1 MPVPI
6 SFISSA
12 LQLTSIVLLSL
23 ILGTVFGIWR
33 GYDATTY
40 APSTFVEMHQGA
52 VRGLNVILPMFGLV
66 TLMITASL
74 AILSRDRPG
83 VLWLYGLAFA
93 AIAVAGLVTRFGN
106 QPINEQ
112 VMGWTVTNFPADWTT
127 IRDRWASLNAVRVV
141 SSFAG
146 ELLLVSA
153 IFADRG

>member
-6 SFISSA
+6 SFITSA
-12 LQLTSIVLLSL
+12 LQLTSIMLLSL

-33 GYDATTY
+33 GYDATAY
-40 APSTFVEMHQGA
+40 APATFVEMHQGA
-52 VRGLNVILPMFGLV
+52 VRGLNVILPLFGLV
-66 TLMITASL
+66 TLLITASL
-74 AILSRDRPG
+74 GVLSRDRPG
-83 VLWLYGLAFA
+83 VLWLYGLAFV
-93 AIAVAGLVTRFGN
+93 AIAIAGLVTRFGN

-112 VMGWTVTNFPADWTT
+112 VMGWTVTNFPADWMA
-127 IRDRWASLNAVRVV
+127 IRDRWTSLNAVRVV